1 MYNEKKKAKNTKR
14 YRAIKCENEFCSNTI
29 DVEYA
34 ISVDDFD
41 YVDGEVNKI
50 YVYCDKCGLQHIY
63 KL

>member
-1 MYNEKKKAKNTKR
+1 MSDKKRKTKNSKR
-14 YRAIKCENEFCSNTI
+14 YRSIKCENEFCSNTI

-34 ISVDDFD
+34 ISVNDFD

-50 YVYCDKCGLQHIY
+50 YIYCDRCGLQHTV